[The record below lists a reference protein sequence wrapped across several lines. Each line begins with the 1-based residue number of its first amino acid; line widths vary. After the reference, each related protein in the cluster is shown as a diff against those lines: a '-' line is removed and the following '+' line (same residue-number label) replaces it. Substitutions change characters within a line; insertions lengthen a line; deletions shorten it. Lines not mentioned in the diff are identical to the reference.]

1 MKYAIVEHSGK
12 QYLAQEG
19 SLIEVDRMSIE
30 VGKPVVFKDVLL
42 ISDGKKVEV
51 GAPFVKGASVKGKI
65 QDHLKGKKVT
75 VFKYKPKQRYR
86 RTQGHRQLLT
96 HIEIESVGLP
106 AAPKAAAKKTT
117 EPRSKSTESKPA
129 AKNKAA
135 AASKSTESKP
145 ATKKKAEATSK
156 PAASSKTESKKS
168 TSASGKKSTSTSE
181 KRSTS
186 EPKAA
191 KKD

>member
-1 MKYAIVEHSGK
+1 MKYAIVEHNGK

-19 SLIEVDRMSIE
+19 SLIEVDRMSLE

-42 ISDGKKVEV
+42 VSDGKKVEV
-51 GAPFVKGASVKGKI
+51 GAPFVKGAKVKGTI

-106 AAPKAAAKKTT
+106 AASKATA
-117 EPRSKSTESKPA
+117 
-129 AKNKAA
+129 
-135 AASKSTESKP
+135 
-145 ATKKKAEATSK
+145 KKKAETKSKSTSSKAAATSK
-156 PAASSKTESKKS
+156 TSPKKSESATAKKS
-168 TSASGKKSTSTSE
+168 TSASEKKSTS
-181 KRSTS
+181 K
-186 EPKAA
+186 PKAA